1 MRAFMALLFALLL
14 ALPFAAARCADF
26 GPISITVPPGFDGPI
41 GGGKGSARTA
51 AWIRR
56 HADAQGGTLLQVT
69 TYDDGPDLRSSG
81 WQARAQSAK
90 KYLLEF
96 VAGVAQQRENFQL
109 GEVESLSLAG
119 EPAVRVKW
127 TGTVGSATAIGVMYC
142 VLLDT
147 AIVSFHTQDTG
158 SEITDAMKSAMA
170 AIESIKVRQQRL
182 LGS

>member
-1 MRAFMALLFALLL
+1 MRAFMAVPFALLL

-26 GPISITVPPGFDGPI
+26 GPISITVPQGFDGPI

-69 TYDDGPDLRSSG
+69 TYDGGPDLRSSG
-81 WQARAQSAK
+81 WQARAQGAK

-127 TGTVGSATAIGVMYC
+127 TGTAGSATAIGVMYC